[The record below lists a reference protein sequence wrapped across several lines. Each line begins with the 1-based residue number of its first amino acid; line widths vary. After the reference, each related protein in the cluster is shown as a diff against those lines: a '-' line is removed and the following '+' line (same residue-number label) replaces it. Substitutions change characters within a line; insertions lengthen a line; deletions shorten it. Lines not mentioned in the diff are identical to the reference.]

1 VAPVSTL
8 MSQFDDAVDDDEAVA
23 AAAAQVHATTTAI
36 PVLAYGGKHL
46 DHLLTTTFF
55 GGGH

>member
-1 VAPVSTL
+1 
-8 MSQFDDAVDDDEAVA
+8 MSQFDDDVDDDEAVA
-23 AAAAQVHATTTAI
+23 APAAQVHATTTAI